1 MKLYIKE
8 SQIIK
13 EYISNN
19 EVSLLRYFQMSDE
32 EKKRGL
38 PYSYHYLIEDIL
50 EKDIEDSIEYVEQ
63 IDGTEE
69 FNEIADKMFEM
80 VENNSLPVDESE
92 YPAWW
97 YYMLEG
103 VVKNQWMIHFTEYAE
118 DIAEEGFTHGVYD
131 IERLGI
137 TSSVSDFEKKYG
149 GYNFAYDVDD
159 YKWYYKNRFGNK
171 YGSEAVLF
179 RCSGVK
185 LLHFGDEEPQI
196 IFWGDRAKNII
207 PITECGEEAP
217 YCVTSVK
224 TGNIIYEGDFEEVV
238 DWVLANYNQY
248 RKHLHK

>member
-1 MKLYIKE
+1 MKIYIKE
-8 SQIIK
+8 SQVLK

-19 EVSLLRYFQMSDE
+19 EVSLLRYFEMSE
-32 EKKRGL
+32 EDHKRNL
-38 PYSYHYLIEDIL
+38 PYAYHYLVDEIL
-50 EKDIEDSIEYVEQ
+50 EKDIEDTLGYVEQ

-69 FNEIADKMFEM
+69 FDRLADTMYKMIKNYKM
-80 VENNSLPVDESE
+80 PISQDE
-92 YPAWW
+92 YPAWTFFD
-97 YYMLEG
+97 LHG
-103 VVKNQWMIHFTEYAE
+103 IVKNQWMIHFTEYAE
-118 DIAEEGFTHGVYD
+118 DIAKDGFTHGVYD

-149 GYNFAYDVDD
+149 GYNFAYDVND
-159 YKWYYKNRFGNK
+159 YKRYYRDRWSNK

-179 RCSGVK
+179 RCSGVE
-185 LLHFGDEEPQI
+185 LWHHGDEEPQI

-224 TGNIIYEGDFEEVV
+224 TGNIIYEGEFEEVV

>member
-8 SQIIK
+8 SQVLK
-13 EYISNN
+13 EFISNN

-32 EKKRGL
+32 EKKKQL
-38 PYSYHYLIEDIL
+38 PYTYHDLVDEILDKHIEDTY
-50 EKDIEDSIEYVEQ
+50 EYVEN
-63 IDGTEE
+63 IYGSEE
-69 FNEIADKMFEM
+69 YQMIADELFEM
-80 VENNSLPVDESE
+80 ITDGVLPLSHED
-92 YPAWW
+92 YPAWTF
-97 YYMLEG
+97 YDLHG
-103 VVKNQWMIHFTEYAE
+103 IVKNQWMIHFTEYAE
-118 DIAEEGFTHGVYD
+118 DIAKDGFTHGVYD
-131 IERLGI
+131 IDRLGI

-149 GYNFAYDVDD
+149 GYNFAYDVND
-159 YKWYYKNRFGNK
+159 YKRHYKNSFGNK

-179 RCSGVK
+179 RCSGIK
-185 LLHFGDEEPQI
+185 LWHNGDEEPQI

-224 TGNIIYEGDFEEVV
+224 TGNIIYEGEFEEVV